1 MSTAETDGAPSIFRR
16 AFADSIPVMAG
27 YGTMGFAA
35 GVLLAVHGGIRW
47 TSLWAALSSAVF
59 ISGPLQYLF
68 VDWVR
73 MSLAL
78 GGVLFIVLCV
88 NLRYSLYGLSLLETF
103 RGARFWTRF
112 YLIAGITDETYALE
126 VACDLPPAR
135 KRRYCLYLTALDHF
149 YWVAGVTA
157 GALAGAALPFPSA
170 GIDFAMTSL
179 FLVILTD
186 QCRERVNR
194 APAAIGG
201 VAAMVVF
208 ALLAFPLGAAAARAD
223 MLIPTM
229 VLIVAVLLAM
239 RGRIERGRGETRP

>member
-1 MSTAETDGAPSIFRR
+1 MSTAATNVAPSVFRK
-16 AFADSIPVMAG
+16 ALTDSVPVMAG

-35 GVLLAVHGGIRW
+35 GVLLAVHGGVGL
-47 TSLWAALSSAVF
+47 SALWAALSSAVF

-73 MSLAL
+73 TSLAL
-78 GGVLFIVLCV
+78 GGVLSIVLCV

-126 VACDLPPAR
+126 VACDLPPER

-229 VLIVAVLLAM
+229 VLIVAVLLAL
-239 RGRIERGRGETRP
+239 RGRIERGRGEARP

>member
-1 MSTAETDGAPSIFRR
+1 MSTAATDVAPSVFRK
-16 AFADSIPVMAG
+16 AFTDSVPVMAG

-35 GVLLAVHGGIRW
+35 GVLLAVQGGIRL
-47 TSLWAALSSAVF
+47 SALWAALSSAVF

-68 VDWVR
+68 VDWVHS
-73 MSLAL
+73 SLAL

-103 RGARFWTRF
+103 RGARFWTRL

-126 VACDLPPAR
+126 VACDLPPGR

-186 QCRERVNR
+186 QCRERENR
-194 APAAIGG
+194 LPATVGG
-201 VAAMVVF
+201 GAAMVVF
-208 ALLAFPLGAAAARAD
+208 ALLALPFGAATARAD

-229 VLIVAVLLAM
+229 ALMVAVLLAL
-239 RGRIERGRGETRP
+239 RGRIERAGRGRT

>member
-1 MSTAETDGAPSIFRR
+1 MSEATASSAPSVFRK

-35 GVLLAVHGGIRW
+35 GVLLAVNGGIGLPA
-47 TSLWAALSSAVF
+47 LWGALSSAAF

-73 MSLAL
+73 TSLAI
-78 GGVLFIVLCV
+78 GSVLAIVLCV

-103 RGARFWTRF
+103 RGAGVWTRL

-126 VACDLPPAR
+126 VACQLPLES
-135 KRRYCLYLTALDHF
+135 KRRYCLYLTALDHL

-157 GALAGAALPFPSA
+157 GALAGATLPFPSV

-179 FLVILTD
+179 FLVILVE
-186 QCRERVNR
+186 QCRDGTHRI
-194 APAAIGG
+194 PAIVGG
-201 VAAMVVF
+201 VSSIVVF
-208 ALLAFPLGAAAARAD
+208 ASLSWMSGAASARSD
-223 MLIPTM
+223 MLIPSM
-229 VLIVAVLLAM
+229 ALAVAALLAL
-239 RGRIERGRGETRP
+239 RGRLEHAGEGVRR